1 MNMIHEATIEY
12 VAIDENGND
21 RKVKENYIVDSL
33 GCFTEVEE
41 KLVEDFMSLTA
52 MDVTAIKRS
61 KVKEI
66 ANSRASDDEKIF
78 LATLVDVFLNDD
90 GNEKEIKYT
99 IAFYSKD
106 MNTAHAYIR
115 EYASQ
120 GYNMSI
126 TKIVES
132 KFSDVLK

>member
-41 KLVEDFMSLTA
+41 KLVEDFMSFTA

-66 ANSRASDDEKIF
+66 ANSRASDDDLIWE
-78 LATLVDVFLNDD
+78 ATVQDVFHAED
-90 GNEKEIKYT
+90 GSEKELKYKILLFSKT
-99 IAFYSKD
+99 FDSAKAFITEYLKQGFDMSLVSLKLTKFKD
-106 MNTAHAYIR
+106 VI
-115 EYASQ
+115 
-120 GYNMSI
+120 
-126 TKIVES
+126 
-132 KFSDVLK
+132 